1 RARGREHRRRRV
13 DGDDAAAERRHCGG
27 EEAGAG
33 AEVDERRIRAEAEPL
48 KELHVDAD
56 VEAGLRVVSGD
67 VRGIEMLA
75 AGMDC
80 LVEAHSH
87 VRRVDLPST
96 WTVISRTTAPLV
108 ASGVSRCSCSA

>member
-1 RARGREHRRRRV
+1 RRRFASVLVREEAGLDALESVPCERGREHRRRRV
-13 DGDDAAAERRHCGG
+13 DGDDATAERRHCGG

-33 AEVDERRIRAEAEPL
+33 AEVDERRIRPEAEPL

-75 AGMDC
+75 ARVGT
-80 LVEAHSH
+80 LVEAH
-87 VRRVDLPST
+87 
-96 WTVISRTTAPLV
+96 
-108 ASGVSRCSCSA
+108 G